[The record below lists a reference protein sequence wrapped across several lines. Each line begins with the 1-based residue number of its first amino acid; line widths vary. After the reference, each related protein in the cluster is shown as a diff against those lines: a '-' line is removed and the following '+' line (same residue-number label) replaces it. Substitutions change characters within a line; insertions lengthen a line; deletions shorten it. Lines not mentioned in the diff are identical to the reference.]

1 MATKKRKRKSKL
13 NAKLHRTE
21 VMVVNRAAIKAK
33 HLVYLLVADKAEHYL
48 WKSSPILYIGTTEKG
63 VARMAESA
71 AHRAKDILGRYGTRK
86 FLVRA
91 ITCQRRAGMQ
101 TWKVLEWDLLK
112 RFKLQHG
119 EVPRL
124 NESGKNLNP
133 NQLSRYFSERT
144 LDKILKEF

>member
-1 MATKKRKRKSKL
+1 LTDPMSKRKL

-21 VMVVNRAAIKAK
+21 VMLVNRAAVKAR
-33 HLVYLLVADKAEHYL
+33 HLVYLLVADKCERYP

-63 VARMAESA
+63 VARMAVSA
-71 AHRAKDILGRYGTRK
+71 AHRAEDILGRYGTRK
-86 FLVRA
+86 FVVRA
-91 ITCQRRAGMQ
+91 VTCQRRAGMQ
-101 TWKVLEWDLLK
+101 TWRVLEKDLLR
-112 RFKLQHG
+112 RFKLHHG

-133 NQLSRYFSERT
+133 NHLSRYFSERT